1 MKKYIRSSESWK
13 NIDKADKED
22 LFNDVLFEASEDN
35 NLDYDADRSGV
46 SFFYRDG
53 DDEGDF
59 AFSIDNDEMDSLLE
73 DYFQESKTRKEFISK
88 LSKYISMYA

>member
-1 MKKYIRSSESWK
+1 MKKYIRSSESWQK
-13 NIDKADKED
+13 HIDKADKED

-53 DDEGDF
+53 YDEGDF
-59 AFSIDNDEMDSLLE
+59 AFSIDNDEIDSLLE
-73 DYFQESKTRKEFISK
+73 DYFQESKTKRFHT
-88 LSKYISMYA
+88 